1 MLDTIAL
8 ERVSTQMGTL
18 AVNYILLERD
28 IEVMQETIDNKQK
41 RIEELE
47 AEFKTI
53 SEQRDGALREAARLE
68 TLLQE
73 TN

>member
-28 IEVMQETIDNKQK
+28 IEVMQETITNKQN

-53 SEQRDGALREAARLE
+53 SEQRDQALREAARLE

-73 TN
+73 TT